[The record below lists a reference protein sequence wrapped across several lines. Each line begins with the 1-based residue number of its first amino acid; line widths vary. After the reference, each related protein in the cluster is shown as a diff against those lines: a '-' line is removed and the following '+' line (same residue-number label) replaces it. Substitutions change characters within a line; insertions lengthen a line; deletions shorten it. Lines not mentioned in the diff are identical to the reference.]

1 MQTSLQT
8 SMILKENDT
17 FKPRLL
23 VVYSHGNASDLGDV
37 YYFAERIVF
46 EYNVDFL
53 AYDYSGYGLSL
64 GTHEVNEL

>member
-1 MQTSLQT
+1 MQKSLQT
-8 SMILKENDT
+8 FTIRKEIDAH
-17 FKPRLL
+17 KPRLL

-37 YYFAERIVF
+37 YYFAESMVR

-64 GTHEVNEL
+64 GTHEVNE